1 MILKTPHF
9 NFSFV
14 PHWTLCGTTLSGPI
28 LVHHIKDISFN
39 IFLNSWRLREYGRHL
54 VAKKASA
61 GKFGNLPLVF
71 SSTYVQKIFTWWR
84 ATWQIASH
92 SSSLTSALFCIN
104 VKPKWSRVCLN
115 YFVAINATFTA
126 KRYKYQNR
134 MVAEH
139 KRQKVWLAVRKM
151 TGEDRSA
158 RIMWN
163 GASAR
168 GRSM

>member
-1 MILKTPHF
+1 MILKTSHI

-14 PHWTLCGTTLSGPI
+14 FHCVEQPSMVPFLSTTSKI
-28 LVHHIKDISFN
+28 SSFN
-39 IFLNSWRLREYGRHL
+39 IFVNSWRLREYGRHL

-71 SSTYVQKIFTWWR
+71 SSTYVQKNYSWR

-92 SSSLTSALFCIN
+92 LSSLTSALFSIN
-104 VKPKWSRVCLN
+104 IKPKRSRVCPN

-151 TGEDRSA
+151 TGEDLSA